1 MQRLSRTGSLEALR
15 QGNRMRV
22 IDVLR
27 ARGSASR
34 AQIARDAGLSR
45 TTVGS
50 LVGDLLAEGYVKEGA
65 AGDGPR
71 DPQNGRPGV
80 LVTLDRSAG
89 ALVGIDFGHRH
100 LRVAVSDL
108 AYEVLAER
116 HVQLEVDHAGF
127 EGLDAAA
134 DLVQEL
140 LEEAGVERD
149 RVLAGGMGL
158 PAPVERPSGLVRSRK
173 ILPSLDD
180 VDAAAEMAQRL
191 GYPVHLDNDANVGA
205 LGEATFGAGR
215 GYEVMAYLRMS
226 AGIGSGLVFGGRPFR
241 GARGFAG
248 EIGHVLV
255 DPDGPICR
263 CGNRGCLET
272 LVAPGRIVD
281 LLAPSHGSLTVAGM
295 LELAASG
302 DGGARRALQDAGRV
316 VGEVTA
322 AMCNYLNPDVVVV
335 GGEISTAGELL
346 LEPMRD
352 AIQRSAIPAA
362 AQSVSVVGGVLGDRA
377 EVLGALALAG
387 HEAHEPLAHLF
398 SPAIPPST
406 RRST

>member
-1 MQRLSRTGSLEALR
+1 MQHLSRTGSLEALR

-27 ARGSASR
+27 ARGGASR
-34 AQIARDAGLSR
+34 AEIAREAGLSR

-50 LVGDLLAEGYVKEGA
+50 LVADLIADGYVVERTGA
-65 AGDGPR
+65 GAPR
-71 DPQNGRPGV
+71 DPQGGRPGV

-100 LRVAVSDL
+100 LRVAVADL
-108 AYEVLAER
+108 AYEVVAER
-116 HVQLEVDHAGF
+116 HVQLEVDHAGL

-134 DLVQEL
+134 ALVEEL
-140 LEEAGVERD
+140 LEEAGID
-149 RVLAGGMGL
+149 PGRVLACGMGL

-180 VDAAAEMAQRL
+180 VDAAAEMVRRL

-272 LVAPGRIVD
+272 LVGPSRIVD
-281 LLAPSHGSLTVAGM
+281 LLEPSHGALTVAEM
-295 LELAASG
+295 LDLATSG

-335 GGEISTAGELL
+335 GGEISPAGELL
-346 LEPMRD
+346 LEPMRE

-362 AQSVSVVGGVLGDRA
+362 AQSVRVVGGVLGERA

-387 HEAHEPLAHLF
+387 HEAHEPLAHVT
-398 SPAIPPST
+398 SHVVPPN

>member
-1 MQRLSRTGSLEALR
+1 MPTRNGSLESLR

-27 ARGSASR
+27 QRGAVSR

-50 LVGDLLAEGYVKEGA
+50 LVTDLITDGFVTERDPS
-65 AGDGPR
+65 DGPR
-71 DPQNGRPGV
+71 GPEGGRPGV
-80 LVTLDRSAG
+80 LLALDQSAG
-89 ALVGIDFGHRH
+89 ALVGIEFGHRH
-100 LRVAVSDL
+100 VRVAVADL
-108 AYEVLAER
+108 AYEIQAER
-116 HVQLEVDHAGF
+116 FVAIEVDHAGL
-127 EGLDAAA
+127 EGLDVAARI
-134 DLVQEL
+134 VGEL
-140 LEEAGVERD
+140 LEESGVAPE
-149 RVLAGGMGL
+149 RVLAAGMGL
-158 PAPVERPSGLVRSRK
+158 SAPIERPSGLVRSNQ
-173 ILPSLDD
+173 ILPSLNNL
-180 VDAAAEMAQRL
+180 DAASEMVRRL

-215 GYEVMAYLRMS
+215 GFEVMAYLRMS
-226 AGIGSGLVFGGRPFR
+226 AGIGCGLVFGGRPFR

-255 DPDGPICR
+255 DPNGAICR

-272 LVAPGRIVD
+272 LVASQQLVE
-281 LLAPSHGSLTVAGM
+281 LLERSHGPLTVPGM
-295 LELAASG
+295 LALAEAG
-302 DGGARRALQDAGRV
+302 DPGVRRALQDAGRV
-316 VGEVTA
+316 VGQATA

-335 GGEISTAGELL
+335 GGDLSPAGELL

-352 AIQRSAIPAA
+352 AVRRFAIPAA
-362 AQSVSVVGGVLGDRA
+362 SQSVRIVGGVLGERA

-387 HEAHEPLAHLF
+387 REAHEPLAHVT
-398 SPAIPPST
+398 SQAPSN

>member
-1 MQRLSRTGSLEALR
+1 MSEATRTGSLEALR

-27 ARGSASR
+27 QRGAVSR
-34 AQIARDAGLSR
+34 AQIARQAGLSR

-50 LVGDLLAEGYVKEGA
+50 LVADLIADGFVTEGA
-65 AGDGPR
+65 TQDGPR
-71 DPQNGRPGV
+71 GPEGGRPGV
-80 LVTLDRSAG
+80 LVALDRSAG

-100 LRVAVSDL
+100 LRVAVADL
-108 AYEVLAER
+108 AYEVMAER
-116 HVQLEVDHAGF
+116 FVALEVDHAGL

-134 DLVQEL
+134 GLVGEL
-140 LEEAGVERD
+140 LEEAGVD
-149 RVLAGGMGL
+149 PTRVLAGGMGL

-180 VDAAAEMAQRL
+180 IDAAAAMRERL

-205 LGEATFGAGR
+205 LGEATFGAGA
-215 GYEVMAYLRMS
+215 GAEVMAYLRMS
-226 AGIGSGLVFGGRPFR
+226 DGIGCGLVFGGRPFR

-272 LVAPGRIVD
+272 FAAPPVIVE
-281 LLAPSHGSLTVAGM
+281 LLERSHGPLTVPAM
-295 LELAASG
+295 LELAAAG
-302 DGGARRALQDAGRV
+302 DAGARRALQDAGRV
-316 VGEVTA
+316 VGQATA
-322 AMCNYLNPDVVVV
+322 AMCNSLNPDVVVV
-335 GGEISTAGELL
+335 GGDLSPAGELL
-346 LEPMRD
+346 LEPMRE
-352 AIQRSAIPAA
+352 AVRRFAIPAA
-362 AQSVSVVGGVLGDRA
+362 AQSVRVVAGVLGERA

-387 HEAHEPLAHLF
+387 HEAHEPLAHVT
-398 SPAIPPST
+398 SKVSST